1 MTVNPFKFVG
11 WLGIAIAVIGA
22 FVEIPY
28 AGLILVLLGLVAG
41 FAMAAEDHVR
51 VLVSALVLT
60 SLSGVLTN
68 IPEIGTYLTSIF
80 SAAGTFAAGA
90 AIMIISRNIWRRYKP

>member
-1 MTVNPFKFVG
+1 MIVNPFKIVG
-11 WLGIAIAVIGA
+11 WVAIAIAVLGA

-28 AGLILVLLGLVAG
+28 AGMLLVLLGLVAG
-41 FAMAAEDHVR
+41 YAMAAEDHVR

-60 SLSGVLTN
+60 SLSGVLMN
-68 IPEIGTYLTSIF
+68 IPELGQYLTSIF

-90 AIMIISRNIWRRYKP
+90 ALMIVACNVWKRYKP

>member
-1 MTVNPFKFVG
+1 MTVNPFKIVG
-11 WLGIAIAVIGA
+11 WVGLAIAIIGA
-22 FVEIPY
+22 FAPFEY
-28 AGLILVLLGLVAG
+28 MNLLLVLLGLIGGVAI
-41 FAMAAEDHVR
+41 AAEDHVR

-60 SLSGVLTN
+60 SLSGVLMS

-90 AIMIISRNIWRRYKP
+90 SIMIIARNIWRRYKP

>member
-1 MTVNPFKFVG
+1 VNPFKIVG
-11 WLGIAIAVIGA
+11 WVAIAIAVVGA
-22 FVEIPY
+22 FTEIPY
-28 AGLILVLLGLVAG
+28 AGLLLVLLGLAAG

-60 SLSGVLTN
+60 SLSGVLMN

-90 AIMIISRNIWRRYKP
+90 ALMIVTRNVWRRYKP